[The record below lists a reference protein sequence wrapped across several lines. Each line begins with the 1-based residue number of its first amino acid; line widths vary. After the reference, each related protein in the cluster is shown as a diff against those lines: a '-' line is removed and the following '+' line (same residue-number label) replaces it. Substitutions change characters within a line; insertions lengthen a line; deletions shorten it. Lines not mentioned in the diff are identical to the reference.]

1 LQRGADIA
9 PLPARHT
16 TTHRRAAQVASS
28 ADAPFG
34 QLGRSGTI
42 WPFWFGPASGMV
54 VVAAIAG
61 AGRATLFLLIG
72 VTALAATRDL
82 WQAGLTFLLGSLTLA
97 TASRDLFDQLSQP
110 FLLRFI
116 LASGLL
122 GLTLT
127 LYPQVR
133 RVPRAVARYTAVLG
147 IFFGVATVGIIFTAF
162 PRTAI
167 EGVLGAAA
175 ILSIPLVATR
185 GRWRRRGLLIT
196 DLATMHRF
204 LWLATIV
211 GLGLAVSA
219 GFSGRAAGLHFN
231 PNTYAFMC
239 LLGFGLDLGLRKRLP
254 WWALPVT
261 APCFVAGVLA
271 SGSRGA
277 LLGIL
282 IAPAYLLLRRRGRE
296 RSARI
301 AAAMLVGFC
310 VLLVAPLPGTFG
322 LRDVIDRTFGG
333 DEVDLSGRQQGW
345 ENMLVLARQRPLLG
359 HGLRT
364 TTQALGGAREVG
376 DVGTLGG
383 GHSSYLQII
392 VETGIAGAVPL
403 FGAILLALAM
413 PAPSDRDALTAW
425 VAASGV
431 VVAGLGHMIGE
442 SFVLGVGSPFPLV
455 FWTCVTVLVFVGA
468 SSGRTRRAR

>member
-1 LQRGADIA
+1 MPR
-9 PLPARHT
+9 P
-16 TTHRRAAQVASS
+16 V
-28 ADAPFG
+28 
-34 QLGRSGTI
+34 GRPRPI
-42 WPFWFGPASGMV
+42 WPFWFGPASGIV
-54 VVAAIAG
+54 VVTALTG
-61 AGRATLFLLIG
+61 ADGATLFLLIG

-82 WQAGLTFLLGSLTLA
+82 WQVGLTLLLGSLALA
-97 TASRDLFDQLSQP
+97 TASRDVLDQLRQP
-110 FLLRFI
+110 FLLRFF
-116 LASGLL
+116 LASGLVVL
-122 GLTLT
+122 ALIV
-127 LYPQVR
+127 YPRVR
-133 RVPRAVARYTAVLG
+133 SVPRAINRFAAVLSV
-147 IFFGVATVGIIFTAF
+147 FFAAASVGVIYTAF
-162 PRTAI
+162 PRTAV
-167 EGVLGAAA
+167 EGVLGAAV

-185 GRWRRRGLLIT
+185 GRWQRRGLLIS
-196 DLATMHRF
+196 DLATLYRF

-261 APCFVAGVLA
+261 TPCFVAGVLA

-301 AAAMLVGFC
+301 AAAMLVGFS

-322 LRDVIDRTFGG
+322 LGDVIDRTFGG

-345 ENMLVLARQRPLLG
+345 DNMLVLARQRPLLG
-359 HGLRT
+359 HGFRT
-364 TTQALGGAREVG
+364 TDQALGEARDVG
-376 DVGTLGG
+376 DVRTRGG

-392 VETGIAGAVPL
+392 VETGVAGALPL
-403 FGAILLALAM
+403 FGAIVLALSR
-413 PAPSDRDALTAW
+413 PAPSDGDALTAW

-455 FWTCVTVLVFVGA
+455 FWTCVTVLVFVGT
-468 SSGRTRRAR
+468 SSGRTRRAP